1 MSSSPM
7 TSSTPSSA
15 PAQVEQQI
23 TALPSAPSPWR
34 LIGRAL
40 PRAVG
45 LCLTVMA
52 AVAIHRTLGRVSIE
66 SVTKAYDQIPDSALA
81 LALLLTV
88 VSFAAI
94 AVYDL
99 IAVEAVA
106 PGRIPRIAAL
116 ATGAGGYAVSNALG
130 FPILT
135 QGAYRMR
142 AYGSRAS
149 GLADVG
155 RVLGASWFAL
165 LISLVTMTALALICG
180 PEHFGGFGDAKAQL
194 AALLGVAVLGLVAG
208 SLIWLGPTSKT
219 LRVRGFELRLPT
231 SRAALLQIC
240 AGIVDI
246 TAAAGTLYV
255 LLPADVAPGFPAFL
269 LAYIAATV
277 VGIASHAP
285 GGLCAFEATLLA
297 SLGLADRPDLFA
309 ALLAYRIIYMLLPF
323 GLALTGLAGVEAY
336 RRREPIQASLRFLE
350 PMVPAA
356 WSAIAFAGGFML
368 LASGATRDLASRIA
382 VLSEVVPVPFMEA
395 SHFASCLV
403 GIALLVLARGLYRRL
418 ARAWNAAVMLL
429 VIGAGFALGKGLDWE
444 EATLLTALAALLA
457 LFRGSFYRCP
467 KANPFAVSRIWLRRA
482 GLRSTLAAGGLLT
495 AASAGIGFLGWTHV
509 AVADALW
516 WQISWDGSGSG
527 AARASFAFMVALAAV
542 GFDGA
547 VNHRGRRRQP
557 EPVVPSDIADLVA
570 ASPNASAAMALL
582 GDKEFLTS
590 PDGEGFVMYARAGRS
605 LVALGDPVGPA
616 RLQAD
621 LAWSFRELADR
632 AAARPVFYGVGPEN
646 LALFLDM
653 GLTALKLGEVARVP
667 LADFSLKGPT
677 RHDLRYGQRRAEK
690 EGLAFE
696 ILPRERVRAAMP
708 ELRDVSDAWLELK
721 QGGEKRFS
729 MGAFDPAY
737 LARFDIAVMRKQGRI
752 VAFANL
758 LRGADRNEIA
768 IDLIRYAP
776 DASKVIMDALF
787 ANLLLAAKE
796 EGYRWFNLGAAP
808 LSGLV
813 DKRLASRWNRF
824 GAFLYRRGADLYS
837 FDGLRSFKQKFD
849 PVWTP
854 YYLICPGGLQTPKTL
869 LDVATLVNGSP
880 FGLIRR

>member
-1 MSSSPM
+1 M
-7 TSSTPSSA
+7 
-15 PAQVEQQI
+15 PA
-23 TALPSAPSPWR
+23 ARSGWR
-34 LIGRAL
+34 VLARAL

-45 LCLTVMA
+45 LGLTVLA
-52 AVAIHRTLGRVSIE
+52 ALAIERTLRQVSFD
-66 SVTKAYDQIPDSALA
+66 SVTAAYERIPDPALA
-81 LALLLTV
+81 LALLLTA

-99 IAVEAVA
+99 IAVETVA
-106 PGRIPRIAAL
+106 PGKIPRVTAL

-135 QGAYRMR
+135 QGAFRMR
-142 AYGSRAS
+142 AYGAHGG

-165 LISLVTMTALALICG
+165 LMSLVTMTALALVCG
-180 PEHFGGFGDAKAQL
+180 PEHFHGLGGTTPLHATMAGL
-194 AALLGVAVLGLVAG
+194 AVLGLVAG
-208 SLIWLGPTSKT
+208 MVAWLGATP
-219 LRVRGFELRLPT
+219 RVIRLRGFTLRLPT
-231 SRAALLQIC
+231 SRAALLQIS
-240 AGIVDI
+240 AGVVDI
-246 TAAAGTLYV
+246 TAAAATLYV
-255 LLPADVAPGFPAFL
+255 LLPAYALPGFPAFL
-269 LAYIAATV
+269 LAYIAATL

-285 GGLCAFEATLLA
+285 GGLGAFEATLLA
-297 SLGLADRPDLFA
+297 GLGLHAQADVLG
-309 ALLAYRIIYMLLPF
+309 ALLAYRVIYMLLPF
-323 GLALTGLAGVEAY
+323 GAAILGLGAVELH
-336 RRREPIQASLRFLE
+336 RRRVAIARALRFAE

-356 WSAIAFAGGFML
+356 SAAIALAGGVML

-382 VLSEVVPVPFMEA
+382 VLADVVPTPFVEA

-403 GIALLVLARGLYRRL
+403 GVALLVIARGLYRRL
-418 ARAWNAAVMLL
+418 VRAWNAALMLL
-429 VIGAGFALGKGLDWE
+429 VLGAGFSLGKGLDWE
-444 EATLLTALAALLA
+444 EATLLGALALCLA
-457 LFRGSFYRCP
+457 LVRGSFYRCP
-467 KANPFAVSRIWLRRA
+467 KANPFTVTRVWLRRTA
-482 GLRSTLAAGGLLT
+482 GRGPAFTALGALT
-495 AASAGIGFLGWTHV
+495 AASAGLGFLLFTHG
-509 AVADALW
+509 ASADALW
-516 WQISWDGSGSG
+516 WQISWDGNGP
-527 AARASFAFMVALAAV
+527 ALARVSFAFVIGLAAI
-542 GFDGA
+542 GFDSA
-547 VNHRGRRRQP
+547 VNHRGRRRAA
-557 EPVVPSDIADLVA
+557 EPTIPADIAALVA
-570 ASPNASAAMALL
+570 ASPSASAAMALL
-582 GDKEFLTS
+582 GDKEFLTA
-590 PDGEGFVMYARAGRS
+590 PGGDGFVMYARAGRS

-621 LAWSFRELADR
+621 LAWAFRELADR
-632 AAARPVFYGVGPEN
+632 AAARPVFYGVGPDN

-667 LADFSLKGPT
+667 LADFSLKGPA

-690 EGLAFE
+690 EGLTFE
-696 ILPRERVRAAMP
+696 IVPQAQVRLAMY
-708 ELRDVSDAWLELK
+708 ELRQVSSAWLAHK

-737 LARFDIAVMRKQGRI
+737 LARFDVAVMKKEGRI

-787 ANLLLAAKE
+787 ANLLLTAKA

-813 DKRLASRWNRF
+813 DRRLASRWNRF
-824 GAFLYRRGADLYS
+824 GTFLYRRGADLYS
-837 FDGLRSFKQKFD
+837 FDGLRSFKHKFD

-869 LDVATLVNGSP
+869 LDVTTLVNGSP
-880 FGLIRR
+880 LGLIRR